1 MKINTTGVTIGIFV
15 VVISGLLIWSY
26 AAKTHDPSIVASR
39 GLHWH
44 AQLAIIVAGEA
55 TPIPE
60 GIGLLAT
67 GHLPMHTH
75 DASGEI
81 HMEFGGVV
89 HHQDLTLGHLFDEW
103 GKPIDSFGTNMYM
116 TVNGATS
123 TAYGAYEMRDG
134 DVIVLTYD

>member
-1 MKINTTGVTIGIFV
+1 MKYFFIVGAIVLAGGVW
-15 VVISGLLIWSY
+15 WSV
-26 AAKTHDPSIVASR
+26 TSHVTDPSIVASR

-60 GIGLLAT
+60 GIGLLST
-67 GHLPMHTH
+67 GRLPVHTH
-75 DASGEI
+75 DTSGEI

-103 GKPIDSFGTNMYM
+103 GKPIDSFGTNMRM

-123 TAYGAYEMRDG
+123 TAYGAYEMHDG
-134 DVIVLTYD
+134 DTIVLTYD